1 MRHAICNQGWRIF
14 SSIQFIKYLVGLI
27 DMSYTARKIYPIEVK
42 PENTEF
48 LPLTLPRSSEYLFNR
63 DLSLIEFFR
72 RVLEEALDPSQAP
85 LERLKFLAI
94 LSSNLDEF
102 FMIRVSGL
110 KESQGNKHA
119 ADGMDI
125 DELLAEI
132 KTRVT
137 GLINEQ
143 TKCLNEEI
151 LPELAQNG
159 IEISSFGSLNKDE
172 KARLTE
178 YFKESIY
185 PVITPQAVDPAH
197 PFPYISGGSLNLGL
211 MVRPKLS
218 RRTEKIVMNTDNF
231 FIRIKIP
238 SALKRFVP
246 IDESSTRFI
255 LLEDL
260 VASNVSMLVPEA
272 SEAVC
277 YPFRIT
283 RDADIELREAE
294 ASDLLEMM
302 EQNLKQRRFG
312 DVVRLEVADNMPSEM
327 VEYLT
332 ESLQISAEDVYQIKG
347 AFNLSDFM
355 ALYKIDRPD
364 LKEAPINV
372 ARPAIFNGKE
382 SMFDI
387 IKRGDVL
394 LHHPYMPYSIVTDF
408 IKEAAEDPD
417 VLAIKMCLYRTGADS
432 PIPPILI
439 EASER
444 GKQVTVLVELKA
456 RFDEENNI
464 EWAKKFERAGIHV
477 VYGLLG
483 LKTHAKT
490 TLIVRREGDKLR
502 RYVHLA
508 TGNYN
513 PETSAVY
520 TDLGLLTMDEA
531 TGEDATELFNYL
543 TAYSQNNGFRKL
555 LVAPLNLREKMVEMI
570 GRETENAKQGMPARI
585 IAKFNRLADVHII
598 RALYEA
604 SQAGVEIDL
613 IVRGICML
621 RPGIPGLSENIRVRS
636 IVGPLLEHS
645 RVYYF
650 ANGGNEEIYLGS
662 SDWMPRNLDRRVE
675 VVTPVENANLANYLK
690 NEYLAAYL
698 RDNVKA
704 RELQPDGF
712 YKRVSPE
719 ANEMAFNC
727 QLAFQSSPKVVRFDT
742 KH

>member
-1 MRHAICNQGWRIF
+1 
-14 SSIQFIKYLVGLI
+14 
-27 DMSYTARKIYPIEVK
+27 MSYTARKIYPVEVK
-42 PENTEF
+42 TENSQF
-48 LPLTLPRSSEYLFNR
+48 LPTPLPRSSEYLFNR

-72 RVLEEALDPSQAP
+72 RVLEEALDENQAP

-110 KESQGNKHA
+110 KDSLGNKAA

-125 DELLAEI
+125 EELLKEI
-132 KTRVT
+132 KLRVNE
-137 GLINEQ
+137 LIDLQTNCLYKDVLPQLAEKGVEISRFAELDVNEQ
-143 TKCLNEEI
+143 
-151 LPELAQNG
+151 
-159 IEISSFGSLNKDE
+159 E
-172 KARLTE
+172 KLTD
-178 YFKESIY
+178 YFRQSIY

-211 MVRPKLS
+211 IIRPKLN
-218 RRTEKIVMNTDNF
+218 RRTEKVVTSEEF
-231 FIRIKIP
+231 FLRIKIP
-238 SALKRFVP
+238 ASIKRFIPVS
-246 IDESSTRFI
+246 EGSSRFV

-260 VASNVSMLVPEA
+260 VAANVAMLVPEA
-272 SEAVC
+272 QSAIC
-277 YPFRIT
+277 YSFRIT

-312 DVVRLEVADNMPSEM
+312 DVVRLEVSKDMPEAM
-327 VEYLT
+327 VNYLT
-332 ESLQISAEDVYQIKG
+332 DSLQISGEDVYRIEG
-347 AFNLSDFM
+347 ALNLADFM
-355 ALYKIDRPD
+355 SLYKLDRPD
-364 LKEAPINV
+364 LKEAPIHV
-372 ARPAIFNGKE
+372 SRPAFLSSNE

-394 LHHPYMPYSIVTDF
+394 LHHPYMPYQIVTDF

-432 PIPPILI
+432 PIPPLLI

-477 VYGLLG
+477 IYGLMG
-483 LKTHAKT
+483 LKTHCKT
-490 TLIVRREGDKLR
+490 TLVVRREDDRLR
-502 RYVHLA
+502 RYVHVA

-513 PETSAVY
+513 PETSAFY
-520 TDLGLLTMDEA
+520 TDLGMFTVDEQI
-531 TGEDATELFNYL
+531 GEDSTELFNYL
-543 TAYSQNNGFRKL
+543 TAYSQNDGFRKL
-555 LVAPLNLREKMVEMI
+555 LVAPLNLRERMTQLIE
-570 GRETENAKQGMPARI
+570 RETEHAKNGKPARI

-613 IVRGICML
+613 IVRGVCML
-621 RPGIPGLSENIRVRS
+621 RPGIEGLSENIRVRS

-650 ANGGNEEIYLGS
+650 ANGGDEEVYIGS

-675 VVTPVENANLANYLK
+675 VIAPVENANLKSYLK

-704 RELQPDGF
+704 RVLMSDGF
-712 YKRVSPE
+712 YKRVSPD
-719 ANEMAFNC
+719 ANEIEFNS
-727 QLAFQSSPKVVRFDT
+727 QLSFQTSPKVVSFNS

>member
-1 MRHAICNQGWRIF
+1 
-14 SSIQFIKYLVGLI
+14 
-27 DMSYTARKIYPIEVK
+27 MSYTARKIYPIEVK
-42 PENTEF
+42 TENSHF
-48 LPLTLPRSSEYLFNR
+48 LPSPLPRSPEYLFNR
-63 DLSLIEFFR
+63 DLSLLEFFR
-72 RVLEEALDPSQAP
+72 RVLEEALDEKQAP

-94 LSSNLDEF
+94 LASNLDEF

-110 KESQGNKHA
+110 KDSLGNKAA
-119 ADGMDI
+119 ADGMEI
-125 DELLAEI
+125 EVLLGEI
-132 KTRVT
+132 KERVT
-137 GLINEQ
+137 ELINEQ
-143 TKCLNEEI
+143 TKCLYNDV
-151 LPELAQNG
+151 LPALAQKG
-159 IEISSFGSLNKDE
+159 VEICRYSELEEAEQEN
-172 KARLTE
+172 LTE
-178 YFKESIY
+178 YFKQCIY
-185 PVITPQAVDPAH
+185 PVITPQAVDPSH

-211 MVRPKLS
+211 MIRPKLN
-218 RRTEKIVMNTDNF
+218 RRTEKVVINNDNF
-231 FIRIKIP
+231 FLRIKIP
-238 SALKRFVP
+238 ASIKRFVP
-246 IDESSTRFI
+246 VSENASRFV

-260 VASNVSMLVPEA
+260 VASNVKMLVPEA
-272 SEAVC
+272 HSAIC
-277 YPFRIT
+277 YSFRIT
-283 RDADIELREAE
+283 RDADIEMREAE

-312 DVVRLEVADNMPSEM
+312 DVVRLEVSKDMPDEM
-327 VEYLT
+327 VAYLSD
-332 ESLQISAEDVYQIKG
+332 SLQISVEDVYKIEGAIK
-347 AFNLSDFM
+347 LSDFM
-355 ALYKIDRPD
+355 SLYKLDRPE
-364 LKEAPINV
+364 LKEAPIIV
-372 ARPAIFNGKE
+372 SRPSNLTTNE

-387 IKRGDVL
+387 IKRGDIL

-408 IKEAAEDPD
+408 IKEAADDPD

-477 VYGLLG
+477 IYGLMG
-483 LKTHAKT
+483 LKTHCKT
-490 TLIVRREGDKLR
+490 TLIVRREEEGLR

-520 TDLGLLTMDEA
+520 TDLGLLTVDEQI
-531 TGEDATELFNYL
+531 GEDSTELFNYL
-543 TAYSQNNGFRKL
+543 TAYSQNENFRKL
-555 LVAPLNLREKMVEMI
+555 LVAPLNLRERMI
-570 GRETENAKQGMPARI
+570 ELISRETENAKNGLPARI
-585 IAKFNRLADVHII
+585 IAKFNRLADISII

-621 RPGIPGLSENIRVRS
+621 RPGIEGLSENIRVRS
-636 IVGPLLEHS
+636 VVGPLLEHS

-650 ANGGNEEIYLGS
+650 ANGGDEEVYIGS

-675 VVTPVENANLANYLK
+675 VVAPVENANLKSYLK
-690 NEYLAAYL
+690 SEYLAAYL

-704 RELQPDGF
+704 RELMPDGF
-712 YKRVSPE
+712 YRRVTPE
-719 ANEMAFNC
+719 ANEMEFNC
-727 QLAFQSSPKVVRFDT
+727 QLSFQSSPKVVRFDS

>member
-1 MRHAICNQGWRIF
+1 
-14 SSIQFIKYLVGLI
+14 
-27 DMSYTARKIYPIEVK
+27 MSYTARKIYPVEVK
-42 PENTEF
+42 TENSQF
-48 LPLTLPRSSEYLFNR
+48 LPSSLPRSSEYLFNR

-72 RVLEEALDPSQAP
+72 RVLEEGTDKTQAP

-110 KESQGNKHA
+110 KDSIGSKAIA
-119 ADGMDI
+119 ADGMPI
-125 DELLAEI
+125 DDVLTEI

-137 GLINEQ
+137 ELVAEQ
-143 TKCLNEEI
+143 TKYLYDEV
-151 LPELAQNG
+151 LPELAKKG
-159 IEISSFGSLNKDE
+159 IEVCEFETLSDDE
-172 KARLTE
+172 REKLTE
-178 YFKESIY
+178 YFKQCIY

-197 PFPYISGGSLNLGL
+197 PFPYISDGSLNLGL
-211 MVRPKLS
+211 IVRPKLN
-218 RRTEKIVMNTDNF
+218 RRTEKVVINTDNF

-238 SALKRFVP
+238 SSIKRFVP
-246 IDESSTRFI
+246 VSEDATRFV

-260 VASNVSMLVPEA
+260 VASNVQMLVPEA
-272 SEAVC
+272 QSTIC
-277 YPFRIT
+277 YAFRIT

-312 DVVRLEVADNMPSEM
+312 GVVRLEVANDMPDEM
-327 VEYLT
+327 VQYLT
-332 ESLQISAEDVYQIKG
+332 ESLQISPEDVYKIDGAIKI
-347 AFNLSDFM
+347 SDFM
-355 ALYKIDRPD
+355 SLYKIDRPD
-364 LKEAPINV
+364 LKETEIIV
-372 ARPAIFNGKE
+372 TRPAMFDGNE
-382 SMFDI
+382 STFDI

-439 EASER
+439 DAVER

-477 VYGLLG
+477 IYGLMG
-483 LKTHAKT
+483 LKTHCKT
-490 TLIVRREGDKLR
+490 TLIVRREEDKLR

-520 TDLGLLTMDEA
+520 TDLGLLTCDEQI
-531 TGEDATELFNYL
+531 GEDATELFNYL
-543 TAYSQNNGFRKL
+543 TAYSQNDGFRKL
-555 LVAPLNLREKMVEMI
+555 LVAPLNLRERMVELI
-570 GRETENAKQGMPARI
+570 GRETENAKQGHPARI

-650 ANGGNEEIYLGS
+650 ANAGEEEVYIGS

-675 VVTPVENANLANYLK
+675 VVTPVENTNLKNYLK

-704 RELQPDGF
+704 RELKPDGF
-712 YKRVSPE
+712 YERVESD
-719 ANEMAFNC
+719 ANEMPFNV
-727 QLAFQSSPKVVRFDT
+727 QLSFQASPKVVKFDV

>member
-1 MRHAICNQGWRIF
+1 
-14 SSIQFIKYLVGLI
+14 
-27 DMSYTARKIYPIEVK
+27 MSYTAKKIYPVEVK
-42 PENTEF
+42 TEISHF
-48 LPLTLPRSSEYLFNR
+48 LPSPLPRSSEYLFNR
-63 DLSLIEFFR
+63 DLSLLEFFR
-72 RVLEEALDPSQAP
+72 RVLEEALDETQTP

-110 KESQGNKHA
+110 KDSIGNKAA
-119 ADGMDI
+119 ADGMEI
-125 DELLAEI
+125 EELLNEI
-132 KTRVT
+132 KSRV
-137 GLINEQ
+137 NELSAAQ
-143 TKCLNEEI
+143 TKCLYNDV
-151 LPELAQNG
+151 LPELAQKG
-159 IEISSFGSLNKDE
+159 VEICRFDE
-172 KARLTE
+172 LSPEEQEKLTG
-178 YFKESIY
+178 YFKQSIY
-185 PVITPQAVDPAH
+185 PVITPQAVDPSH
-197 PFPYISGGSLNLGL
+197 PFPYISGGSLNLCL
-211 MVRPKLS
+211 MIRPKLN
-218 RRTEKIVMNTDNF
+218 RRTEKVVINYDKF
-231 FIRIKIP
+231 FLRIKIP
-238 SALKRFVP
+238 ASIKRFVP
-246 IDESSTRFI
+246 ISEGASRFV

-260 VASNVSMLVPEA
+260 IASNVKMLVPEA
-272 SEAVC
+272 QNAFC
-277 YPFRIT
+277 YAFRIT
-283 RDADIELREAE
+283 RDADIEMREAE

-312 DVVRLEVADNMPSEM
+312 DVVRLEVSSDMPDEM

-332 ESLQISAEDVYQIKG
+332 DSLQISAEDIYKIEG
-347 AFNLSDFM
+347 AINLSDFM
-355 ALYKIDRPD
+355 SLYKLDRPD

-372 ARPAIFNGKE
+372 SRPSHLDSSE

-394 LHHPYMPYSIVTDF
+394 LHHPYMPYGIVTDF
-408 IKEAAEDPD
+408 IKQAAEDPD

-432 PIPPILI
+432 PIPPILM

-477 VYGLLG
+477 VYGLMG
-483 LKTHAKT
+483 LKTHCKT
-490 TLIVRREGDKLR
+490 TLVVRREEDGLR

-520 TDLGLLTMDEA
+520 TDLGLLTADEQI
-531 TGEDATELFNYL
+531 GEDSTELFNYL
-543 TAYSQNNGFRKL
+543 TAYSQNDGFRKL
-555 LVAPLNLREKMVEMI
+555 LVAPLNLRERMVELI
-570 GRETENAKQGMPARI
+570 GRETENAKNGQPARI
-585 IAKFNRLADVHII
+585 IAKFNRLADLQII
-598 RALYEA
+598 RALYDA

-621 RPGIPGLSENIRVRS
+621 RPGIEGLSENIRVRS
-636 IVGPLLEHS
+636 VVGPLLEHS

-650 ANGGNEEIYLGS
+650 ANAGDEEIYIGS

-675 VVTPVENANLANYLK
+675 VVTPVENANLKNYLK

-704 RELQPDGF
+704 RELMPDGF
-712 YKRVSPE
+712 YRRITPE
-719 ANEMAFNC
+719 ENEMEFNC
-727 QLAFQSSPKVVRFDT
+727 QLSFQTSQKIVRFDS

>member
-1 MRHAICNQGWRIF
+1 
-14 SSIQFIKYLVGLI
+14 
-27 DMSYTARKIYPIEVK
+27 MSYTARKIYPVEVK
-42 PENTEF
+42 TENSQF
-48 LPLTLPRSSEYLFNR
+48 LPSSLPRSSQYLFNR

-72 RVLEEALDPSQAP
+72 RVLEEALDSSQSV

-110 KESQGNKHA
+110 KDSLGNKIA
-119 ADGMDI
+119 PDGMEIED
-125 DELLAEI
+125 LLAEI
-132 KTRVT
+132 KMRVT
-137 GLINEQ
+137 DLIDEQ
-143 TKCLNEEI
+143 TKCLYAEV
-151 LPELAQNG
+151 LPELSRNG
-159 IEISSFGSLNKDE
+159 IDICSFDSLNKDE
-172 KARLTE
+172 QAKLTE
-178 YFKESIY
+178 YFKERIY
-185 PVITPQAVDPAH
+185 PIITPQAVDPAH

-211 MVRPKLS
+211 MVRPKLN
-218 RRTEKIVMNTDNF
+218 RRTEKVSIQNDNF

-238 SALKRFVP
+238 PFTNRLIPVGEDSTKFV
-246 IDESSTRFI
+246 
-255 LLEDL
+255 LVEDL
-260 VASNVSMLVPEA
+260 VASNVQLLVPDA
-272 SEAVC
+272 QQAIC

-312 DVVRLEVADNMPSEM
+312 DVVRLEVSKNMPPEM

-332 ESLQISAEDVYQIKG
+332 ESLQISPDDVYKVEGAIKI
-347 AFNLSDFM
+347 SDFM
-355 ALYKIDRPD
+355 TLYKLDRPE
-364 LKEAPINV
+364 LKAPPIV
-372 ARPAIFNGKE
+372 VSRPPHLSTEE

-477 VYGLLG
+477 IYGLLG
-483 LKTHAKT
+483 LKTHCKT
-490 TLIVRREGDKLR
+490 TLIVRREEDKLR

-520 TDLGLLTMDEA
+520 TDLGLLTVDEQ
-531 TGEDATELFNYL
+531 TGEDATELFNFL
-543 TAYSQNNGFRKL
+543 TAYSQNDGFRKL
-555 LVAPLNLREKMVEMI
+555 LVAPLNLRAKMVELI
-570 GRETENAKQGMPARI
+570 GRETENARNGLPARI

-650 ANGGNEEIYLGS
+650 ANGGEEEVYIGS

-675 VVTPVENANLANYLK
+675 VVTPVENPNLKNYLK

-704 RELQPDGF
+704 RELMSDGF
-712 YKRVSPE
+712 YKRVIPE
-719 ANEMAFNC
+719 ANEMEFNC
-727 QLAFQSSPKVVRFDT
+727 QLSFQASPKVVRFDT

>member
-1 MRHAICNQGWRIF
+1 MP
-14 SSIQFIKYLVGLI
+14 
-27 DMSYTARKIYPIEVK
+27 YTARKIYPIEVK
-42 PENTEF
+42 TGNSQF
-48 LPLTLPRSSEYLFNR
+48 LPSSLPRSSEYLFNR

-72 RVLEEALDPSQAP
+72 RVLEEALDSSQAV

-110 KESQGNKHA
+110 KESLGNKAA

-125 DELLAEI
+125 EELLAEI

-137 GLINEQ
+137 ELIDEQ
-143 TKCLNEEI
+143 TKCLYGDI
-151 LPELAQNG
+151 LPGLSQNG
-159 IEISSFGSLNKDE
+159 IEICSFDELNKDE
-172 KARLTE
+172 QDKLTE
-178 YFKESIY
+178 YFKQSIY
-185 PVITPQAVDPAH
+185 PIITPQAVDPAH

-211 MVRPKLS
+211 MVRPKLN
-218 RRTEKIVMNTDNF
+218 RRTEKAAIQTENF

-238 SALKRFVP
+238 PFTKRLIQVSE
-246 IDESSTRFI
+246 DSTKYV
-255 LLEDL
+255 LVEDL
-260 VASNVSMLVPEA
+260 VASNVRMLVPEA
-272 SEAVC
+272 QQAIC

-312 DVVRLEVADNMPSEM
+312 DVVRLEVSKEMPDEM

-332 ESLQISAEDVYQIKG
+332 DSLQISPDDVYKVEG
-347 AFNLSDFM
+347 AINIADFM
-355 ALYKIDRPD
+355 TLYKLDRPE
-364 LKEAPINV
+364 LKEAPIV
-372 ARPAIFNGKE
+372 VSRPPHLDSKE

-477 VYGLLG
+477 IYGLMG
-483 LKTHAKT
+483 LKTHCKT
-490 TLIVRREGDKLR
+490 TLIVRREDDKLR
-502 RYVHLA
+502 RYAHIA

-520 TDLGLLTMDEA
+520 TDLGLLTVDEQI
-531 TGEDATELFNYL
+531 GEDATELFNYL
-543 TAYSQNNGFRKL
+543 TAYSQNEGFRKI
-555 LVAPLNLREKMVEMI
+555 LVAPLNLRERMVELI
-570 GRETENAKQGMPARI
+570 GRETENARNGLPARI

-604 SQAGVEIDL
+604 AQAGVEIDL

-621 RPGIPGLSENIRVRS
+621 RPGIPGLSENIRVQS

-650 ANGGNEEIYLGS
+650 FNGGEEEIYIGS

-675 VVTPVENANLANYLK
+675 VVTPVENANLKNYLK

-698 RDNVKA
+698 RDNMKA
-704 RELQPDGF
+704 RELMSDGF
-712 YKRVSPE
+712 YKRVVPE
-719 ANEMAFNC
+719 ANEMEFNC
-727 QLAFQSSPKVVRFDT
+727 QLSFQASPKVVRFDP

>member
-1 MRHAICNQGWRIF
+1 
-14 SSIQFIKYLVGLI
+14 
-27 DMSYTARKIYPIEVK
+27 MSYTARKIYPIEVK
-42 PENTEF
+42 TENSQF
-48 LPLTLPRSSEYLFNR
+48 LPSPLPRTPEYLFNR

-72 RVLEEALDPSQAP
+72 RVLEEALDQDQAP
-85 LERLKFLAI
+85 LEKLKFLAI

-110 KESQGNKHA
+110 KDSLGNKAA
-119 ADGMDI
+119 ADGMEI
-125 DELLAEI
+125 EELLSEI
-132 KTRVT
+132 KPRVAE
-137 GLINEQ
+137 LIDEQ
-143 TKCLNEEI
+143 TKCLYKEV
-151 LPELAQNG
+151 LPALAQKG
-159 IEISSFGSLNKDE
+159 IEICRFNDLDE
-172 KARLTE
+172 TEQQKLTE
-178 YFKESIY
+178 YFKQCIY
-185 PVITPQAVDPAH
+185 PVITPQAVDPSH

-211 MVRPKLS
+211 MVRPKLN
-218 RRTEKIVMNTDNF
+218 RRTEKFVINHDNF
-231 FIRIKIP
+231 FLRIKIP
-238 SALKRFVP
+238 SSIKRFVP
-246 IDESSTRFI
+246 VSEGASRFV

-260 VASNVSMLVPEA
+260 VASNVKMLVPEA
-272 SEAVC
+272 HSSICHA
-277 YPFRIT
+277 FRIT

-312 DVVRLEVADNMPSEM
+312 DVVRLEVSKEMPDEM
-327 VEYLT
+327 VAYLT
-332 ESLQISAEDVYQIKG
+332 DSLQISAEDVYKVDGAIK
-347 AFNLSDFM
+347 LSDFM
-355 ALYKIDRPD
+355 SLYKLDRPE
-364 LKEAPINV
+364 LKEAPIV
-372 ARPAIFNGKE
+372 VSRPPHLNTQE

-394 LHHPYMPYSIVTDF
+394 LHHPYMPYGIVTDF
-408 IKEAAEDPD
+408 LREAAEDPD

-477 VYGLLG
+477 VYGLMG
-483 LKTHAKT
+483 LKTHCKT
-490 TLIVRREGDKLR
+490 TLVVRRENGNLR

-513 PETSAVY
+513 PETSAFY
-520 TDLGLLTMDEA
+520 TDLGLFTVDEQI
-531 TGEDATELFNYL
+531 GEDSTELFNYL
-543 TAYSQNNGFRKL
+543 TAYSQNEGFRKL
-555 LVAPLNLREKMVEMI
+555 LVAPLNLRERMVELI
-570 GRETENAKQGMPARI
+570 GRETENAKNGLPSRI
-585 IAKFNRLADVHII
+585 IAKFNRLADAQII

-613 IVRGICML
+613 IVRGVCML
-621 RPGIPGLSENIRVRS
+621 RPGIEGLSENIRVRS

-650 ANGGNEEIYLGS
+650 ANGGDEEVYIGS

-675 VVTPVENANLANYLK
+675 VIAPVENANLKNFLK

-704 RELQPDGF
+704 RELMPDGF

-719 ANEMAFNC
+719 ANEMEFNC
-727 QLAFQSSPKVVRFDT
+727 QLSFQSNPKVVRFDS

>member
-1 MRHAICNQGWRIF
+1 
-14 SSIQFIKYLVGLI
+14 
-27 DMSYTARKIYPIEVK
+27 MSYTARKIYPIEVK
-42 PENTEF
+42 NENTEF
-48 LPLTLPRSSEYLFNR
+48 LPSSLPRSSEYLFNR

-72 RVLEEALDPSQAP
+72 RVLEEALDPSMAA

-110 KESQGNKHA
+110 KESMGSKVA

-137 GLINEQ
+137 GLIDEQ
-143 TKCLNEEI
+143 TKCLYDEV
-151 LPELAQNG
+151 LPELAKNG
-159 IEISSFGSLNKDE
+159 VEICSFDSLTNDE
-172 KARLTE
+172 KEKLTE
-178 YFKESIY
+178 YFKESLY

-211 MVRPKLS
+211 MVRPKLN
-218 RRTEKIVMNTDNF
+218 RRSEKIAIHQGNF

-238 SALKRFVP
+238 PFAKRLIPVGDDATRFVL
-246 IDESSTRFI
+246 I
-255 LLEDL
+255 EDL
-260 VASNVSMLVPEA
+260 VAANVELLVPDA
-272 SEAVC
+272 QQAVC

-312 DVVRLEVADNMPSEM
+312 DVVRLEVDKDMPDEM

-332 ESLQISAEDVYQIKG
+332 KSLEISTEDVYRVEGAIKV
-347 AFNLSDFM
+347 SDFM
-355 ALYKIDRPD
+355 ALYKLDRPE
-364 LKEAPINV
+364 LKEAEIIV
-372 ARPAIFNGKE
+372 SRPAHLSTKE

-408 IKEAAEDPD
+408 IREAAEDPD

-520 TDLGLLTMDEA
+520 TDLGILTVDEA
-531 TGEDATELFNYL
+531 IGEDATELFNYL
-543 TAYSQNNGFRKL
+543 TAYSQNKGFRKL
-555 LVAPLNLREKMVEMI
+555 LVAPLNLREKMIEMI
-570 GRETENAKQGMPARI
+570 GRETANAKQGLPARI

-650 ANGGNEEIYLGS
+650 ANGGNEEIYIGS

-704 RELQPDGF
+704 RELQPDGY
-712 YKRVSPE
+712 YKRVTPE

-727 QLAFQSSPKVVRFDT
+727 QLAFQASPKVVRFDA